1 MATVTDVFFEHLTF
15 QNLSSDHV
23 QSLVSHIG
31 VKVWAFLEQ
40 WRKVEISAKSLK
52 EGSNKEFFEG
62 VF

>member
-1 MATVTDVFFEHLTF
+1 MATVTEVFFGQLTF
-15 QNLSSDHV
+15 KNLSSDHV
-23 QSLVSHIG
+23 QNLVSHIG

-40 WRKVEISAKSLK
+40 WQKIEIFAKSLK